1 MSEKVTSKNTAKVSR
16 NIIHENGMSTFH
28 WLLVIFA
35 VVSTM
40 WLLHK
45 EFSALSRDINSVALE
60 VSKVESSVAANK
72 EILIQLSSELENISK
87 DMSAQNKE

>member
-1 MSEKVTSKNTAKVSR
+1 MSETLLSKNTTKVSR

-35 VVSTM
+35 VVSAM

-45 EFSALSRDINSVALE
+45 EFSALFRDINSVAPE
-60 VSKVESSVAANK
+60 VSKVESSVAGNK
-72 EILIQLSSELENISK
+72 EFLIQLSSELEIISK
-87 DMSAQNKE
+87 DMAS

>member
-1 MSEKVTSKNTAKVSR
+1 MSETLPSKNTAKVSR
-16 NIIHENGMSTFH
+16 NIIHQNGMSTFH

-35 VVSTM
+35 VVSAM

-60 VSKVESSVAANK
+60 VSKVESSIAANK

>member
-1 MSEKVTSKNTAKVSR
+1 MSETVTSKNTAKVSR
-16 NIIHENGMSTFH
+16 NIIHENEMSTFH

-35 VVSTM
+35 VVSAM

-45 EFSALSRDINSVALE
+45 KFSALSRDINSVALE
-60 VSKVESSVAANK
+60 VSKVDSSVAANK

-87 DMSAQNKE
+87 DMAAQNKE

>member
-1 MSEKVTSKNTAKVSR
+1 MSETVTSKNIAKVSR

-35 VVSTM
+35 VVSAM

-45 EFSALSRDINSVALE
+45 EFSAFSRDVNSVALE

-72 EILIQLSSELENISK
+72 EILI
-87 DMSAQNKE
+87 

>member
-1 MSEKVTSKNTAKVSR
+1 MYETVTSRNTAKVSR
-16 NIIHENGMSTFH
+16 NIIHQNGMSTFH

-35 VVSTM
+35 VVSAM

-87 DMSAQNKE
+87 DMAAQNKE

>member
-1 MSEKVTSKNTAKVSR
+1 MSETVTSRNTAKVSR
-16 NIIHENGMSTFH
+16 NIIHQSGMSTFH

-35 VVSTM
+35 VVSAM

>member
-1 MSEKVTSKNTAKVSR
+1 MSETVTSRNTAKVSR

-35 VVSTM
+35 VFSAM

-45 EFSALSRDINSVALE
+45 EFSALSRDINSVALA

-87 DMSAQNKE
+87 DMAAQNKE